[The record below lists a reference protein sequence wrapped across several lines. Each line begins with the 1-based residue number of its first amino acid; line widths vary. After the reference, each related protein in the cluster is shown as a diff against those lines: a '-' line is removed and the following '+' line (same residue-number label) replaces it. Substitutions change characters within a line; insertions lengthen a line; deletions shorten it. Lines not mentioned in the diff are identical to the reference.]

1 MGGKMTNLIKLRKGR
16 GITQEEMGKK
26 LNVSRVSYSR
36 WESGES
42 TPSLKD
48 LLFLADFFGVSLD
61 YLVGRKPQ
69 EISDPDERKA
79 VEESIK
85 VLSKYVGKDPE

>member
-1 MGGKMTNLIKLRKGR
+1 MSGKLTNLIKLRKSK

-42 TPSLKD
+42 KPSLDD
-48 LLFLADFFGVSLD
+48 LVFLADFFGVSLD
-61 YLVGRKPQ
+61 YLVGRQ
-69 EISDPDERKA
+69 SAVLSDPTDRKA
-79 VEESIK
+79 VEDAIET
-85 VLSKYVGKDPE
+85 LSKCVGKGAK